1 MMRGIVDSVAPAAK
15 PIRRRAPKW
24 ESNEVPDMAAQIHPA
39 HSKTAEIKKDGRL
52 RKSNGE

>member
-1 MMRGIVDSVAPAAK
+1 MMRGMVDSVAPAAK